1 MPTKT
6 KTAKKAAPKKST
18 PKKKAS
24 AAKSA
29 AKASAKKAPTKGASA
44 KAKAKKPKGERKPS
58 ALDAAARVLGEN
70 GQPMASKEMI
80 EAMAQKGYWK
90 SPGGKTPHATLYA
103 AILREI
109 QQKGKDARFRK
120 VERGK
125 FALAK

>member
-1 MPTKT
+1 MATKT
-6 KTAKKAAPKKST
+6 KAAKKAAPKKAA
-18 PKKKAS
+18 PKKKAP
-24 AAKSA
+24 AAKPR
-29 AKASAKKAPTKGASA
+29 AKASGKKASPKGTST
-44 KAKAKKPKGERKPS
+44 AKAKKPKGERKPS

-80 EAMAQKGYWK
+80 EAMAQKSYGK
-90 SPGGKTPHATLYA
+90 SPGGKAPHATLYA

>member
-1 MPTKT
+1 MTTKT
-6 KTAKKAAPKKST
+6 KTAKKAAPKKAT

-24 AAKSA
+24 AAKPA
-29 AKASAKKAPTKGASA
+29 AKALGKKAPAKSA
-44 KAKAKKPKGERKPS
+44 KSKKPKGERKPS

-109 QQKGKDARFRK
+109 QQKGKDARFKK